1 MSVKL
6 IAIDLDGTLLNS
18 HHQITPAVSAAV
30 TRAKEK
36 GLHVILTSG
45 RPFNS
50 ILPYLRELGLD
61 KANHY
66 CISNNG
72 AVIHDAETGEP
83 VIETLMDFEDY
94 RYFEALARD
103 INVHF
108 HVLSNGEMFTTNR
121 DISHYTLMD
130 AYLTQTQ
137 LHYRPLAEM
146 DSEMQFSKFMMI
158 DNPLRLNEAAG
169 YIPQVSFDSYNILRT
184 APHFV
189 EISAKNATKGQA
201 VALITEKL
209 GLTPDKVMCI
219 GDQNNDISM
228 LEYAGVG
235 VAMGNAADHIKQK
248 SGYVTTSNDEDGVAA
263 AIEKFV

>member
-1 MSVKL
+1 
-6 IAIDLDGTLLNS
+6 
-18 HHQITPAVSAAV
+18 
-30 TRAKEK
+30 
-36 GLHVILTSG
+36 
-45 RPFNS
+45 
-50 ILPYLRELGLD
+50 
-61 KANHY
+61 
-66 CISNNG
+66 
-72 AVIHDAETGEP
+72 
-83 VIETLMDFEDY
+83 
-94 RYFEALARD
+94 
-103 INVHF
+103 
-108 HVLSNGEMFTTNR
+108 MFTTNR

>member
-18 HHQITPAVSAAV
+18 YHQITPAVSAEV
-30 TRAKEK
+30 SRAKEK
-36 GLHVILTSG
+36 GLHIILTSG
-45 RPFNS
+45 RPFNG
-50 ILPYLRELGLD
+50 ILPYLTELGLN
-61 KANHY
+61 KENCY

-72 AVIHDAETGEP
+72 AVIHEAQTGDP
-83 VIETLMDFEDY
+83 VMETLMDFEDY
-94 RYFEALARD
+94 RYFESLARE

-108 HVLSNGEMFTTNR
+108 HVLSSNEMYTANR
-121 DISHYTLMD
+121 DISYYTLMD

-137 LHYRPLAEM
+137 LNYRPSAEM
-146 DSEMQFSKFMMI
+146 DSDMMFSKFMMI
-158 DNPLRLNEAAG
+158 DNPVRLNEAAG
-169 YIPQVSFDSYNILRT
+169 FIPQVSFDNYNILRT

-189 EISAKNATKGQA
+189 EISAKNATKGNA

-248 SGYVTTSNDEDGVAA
+248 AGFVATTNDDDGVAV
-263 AIEKFV
+263 AIQKFV

>member
-36 GLHVILTSG
+36 GLHIILTSG
-45 RPFNS
+45 RPFNG

-61 KANHY
+61 KENHY

-121 DISHYTLMD
+121 DISYYTLMD
-130 AYLTQTQ
+130 AFLTQTQ
-137 LHYRPLAEM
+137 LYYRPLAEM
-146 DSEMQFSKFMMI
+146 DSGAVLEVIATDPGAPKDF
-158 DNPLRLNEAAG
+158 EAFCR
-169 YIPQVSFDSYNILRT
+169 QT
-184 APHFV
+184 
-189 EISAKNATKGQA
+189 
-201 VALITEKL
+201 
-209 GLTPDKVMCI
+209 
-219 GDQNNDISM
+219 
-228 LEYAGVG
+228 
-235 VAMGNAADHIKQK
+235 GNALLTSD
-248 SGYVTTSNDEDGVAA
+248 TTAEG
-263 AIEKFV
+263 KFRMVLKRK